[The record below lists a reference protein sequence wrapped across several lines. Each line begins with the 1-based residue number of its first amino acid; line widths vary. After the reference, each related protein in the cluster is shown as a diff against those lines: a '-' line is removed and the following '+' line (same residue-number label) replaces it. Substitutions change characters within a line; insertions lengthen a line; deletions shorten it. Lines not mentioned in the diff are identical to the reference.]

1 MARAEPDV
9 AAEVAVQSELVWVG
23 KFLRITIRGAIAHPD
38 QRSRRNFY
46 ARDFDVAGRL
56 AIKLLHRTL
65 IAQSLFDHRLDQA
78 AIIPQL
84 LPKRRP
90 LHEDVDHV
98 ADEISRGL
106 ISSDQQQYRETQD
119 SHSSSFSPS
128 MSASTSAVSKSSAP
142 CARRAA
148 IILPK

>member
-1 MARAEPDV
+1 MGGSSSAFNCRVAIEEGVERDPGFDARQRSAKAVVNARAEPDV

-23 KFLRITIRGAIAHPD
+23 EFLRITIRGVIAHPD

-78 AIIPQL
+78 AIIP
-84 LPKRRP
+84 
-90 LHEDVDHV
+90 
-98 ADEISRGL
+98 
-106 ISSDQQQYRETQD
+106 
-119 SHSSSFSPS
+119 
-128 MSASTSAVSKSSAP
+128 
-142 CARRAA
+142 
-148 IILPK
+148 